1 MFSFVFP
8 DYNHHS
14 SASNLFSHTHVD
26 QSSPINGTLPH
37 LTPSRHGQINKSITF
52 NNNATRNLLSTFSE
66 VGKHLEN
73 PQPLPDQPV
82 GQEARVHA
90 SSSSRVDVVDIPL
103 SNAFEPQPND
113 DLCSTDEDTDSDYNP
128 FEYPGNHI

>member
-1 MFSFVFP
+1 
-8 DYNHHS
+8 
-14 SASNLFSHTHVD
+14 
-26 QSSPINGTLPH
+26 
-37 LTPSRHGQINKSITF
+37 
-52 NNNATRNLLSTFSE
+52 
-66 VGKHLEN
+66 LEN